1 MAENNKTKFT
11 LPLLITKAYTLFPGM
26 HDEKIDA
33 GRDFSIKAIQ
43 ASRDKE
49 SSLLVV
55 VSQKDQKVETP
66 TIKDL
71 NKVGT
76 LCRIT
81 TYTDMKTYVTVR
93 INSSVR
99 VKINNIS
106 FDQSG
111 YYVADVEVLED
122 YEGDPQKVV
131 ALIKEITSL
140 LPKVTR
146 VSGSIPRSVYTSLSS
161 QGVNP
166 GELADILAPYL
177 FLTELGRQK
186 ILEATNVE
194 ERLGLVLASL
204 KESLVEAKVD
214 ADITREVSAQTEKQ
228 QKDYILREKM
238 KAIKKELGE
247 DPESEND
254 EDNILKRLEENPY
267 PEHVKT
273 KVKQELKRYQ
283 MMPQASLES
292 SLIMSYIQTLM
303 DVPWYQETEDNND
316 LKNVQKILD
325 EDHYGLDKV
334 KKRIVEYLAV
344 KQKTNSLKAPILCFY
359 GPPGCGKTSL
369 GKSIARALGR
379 KFFKASLGGIS
390 DEAEIRGHRR
400 TYVGSMPG
408 RIISGMKRV
417 GVVNPVFLLD
427 EVDKLGSSYKGDPA
441 SAMLEVLD
449 PEQNFAFNDN
459 YLEEPYDLSKVLF
472 IATANYLENVPAPLR
487 DRLELIEVN
496 SYTEFEKIQIAK
508 SFLFKKQMEANGL
521 TSKQISF
528 SEASYKTIIQEY
540 TREAGVRELERL
552 IGSIC
557 RKVVVD
563 LLTNPETT
571 KITITP
577 EKVHQYLG
585 APIFENSKKEENAQV
600 GVVTGLAYTQFGGDI
615 LPIEVNYFPGKG
627 SLILTGKLG
636 DVMKESAT
644 IALDYVRAN
653 ATKYAIDSKV
663 FAESD
668 FHIHFPEGAVPK
680 DGPSAGVAITTA
692 IISCL
697 TNRPVDNNV
706 AMTGEVTLRGQAL
719 PIGGLREKSL
729 AALRSGIKT
738 IIVPKENK
746 KAVDELPKEVKD
758 NLSIVYMKNVD
769 DAVNVAILK

>member
-1 MAENNKTKFT
+1 MAEEKTKFH
-11 LPLLITKAYTLFPGM
+11 LPLLITKAYTLFPGST
-26 HDEKIDA
+26 DEKIDA

-43 ASRDKE
+43 ASRDNE

-55 VSQKDQKVETP
+55 VSQKNAKIETP
-66 TIKDL
+66 TANHIYR
-71 NKVGT
+71 VGT
-76 LCRIT
+76 LCRIS
-81 TYTDMKTYVTVR
+81 TYTDMKTYVSIRV
-93 INSSVR
+93 NGSVR

-106 FDQSG
+106 FDQTG

-122 YEGDPQKVV
+122 IPGNDQRVL
-131 ALIKEITSL
+131 ALVKEVTSL
-140 LPKVTR
+140 LPKVSR
-146 VSGSIPRSVYTSLSS
+146 VAGSIPRRVYSSLSS

-177 FLTELGRQK
+177 FLSDEGRQK
-186 ILEATNVE
+186 ILEAVKVE
-194 ERLGLVLASL
+194 DRLELVIESL
-204 KESLVEAKVD
+204 KNSIAEAKVD
-214 ADITREVSAQTEKQ
+214 ADIQKEVSLNTEKQ
-228 QKDYILREKM
+228 QKEYILREKM

-247 DPESEND
+247 DPEGAND
-254 EDNILKRLEENPY
+254 EENIQKRLEENPY
-267 PEHVKT
+267 PDHVKA
-273 KVKQELKRYQ
+273 KVKAELKRYS
-283 MMPQASLES
+283 MMPPASLES
-292 SLIMSYIQTLM
+292 SLIMTYIQTLM
-303 DVPWYQETEDNND
+303 DVPWYQETKDNDD

-325 EDHYGLDKV
+325 EDHFGLDKV

-344 KQKTNSLKAPILCFY
+344 KQKTQSLKAPILCFY

-472 IATANYLENVPAPLR
+472 IATANYLENIPAPLR

-508 SFLFKKQMEANGL
+508 HFLYKKELAANGL
-521 TSKQISF
+521 SKQQLSF
-528 SEASYKTIIQEY
+528 TDEAYKTIIQNY
-540 TREAGVRELERL
+540 TREAGVRELERY
-552 IGSIC
+552 IASIC
-557 RKVVVD
+557 RKVVVE
-563 LLTNPETT
+563 LLTNPEL
-571 KITITP
+571 KAVKVTP
-577 EKVHQYLG
+577 KEVRKYLE
-585 APIFENSKKEENAQV
+585 APIFENSKKEKNAQI

-615 LPIEVNYFPGKG
+615 LPIEVTYFPGKG
-627 SLILTGKLG
+627 NLILTGKLG

-644 IALDYVRAN
+644 IAIDYVRAN
-653 ATKYAIDSKV
+653 AKKYAIDSKV

-680 DGPSAGVAITTA
+680 DGPSAGVAITVA

-697 TNRPVDNNV
+697 TNRAVDNNV

-738 IIVPKENK
+738 IIVPKDNK
-746 KAVDELPKEVKD
+746 KAVEELPKEVLD
-758 NLSIVYMKNVD
+758 NLIIVYMENVD
-769 DAVNVAILK
+769 DAVKVAIKD

>member
-1 MAENNKTKFT
+1 MADNNKTKFT
-11 LPLLITKAYTLFPGM
+11 LPLLITKAYTLFPGT

-43 ASRDKE
+43 ASRDNE
-49 SSLLVV
+49 SSLLVI
-55 VSQKDQKVETP
+55 VSQNNAKIETP
-66 TIKDL
+66 TIKDIY
-71 NKVGT
+71 KVGT

-81 TYTDMKTYVTVR
+81 TYADMKSYVTVR
-93 INSSVR
+93 VNSSVR

-111 YYVADVEVLED
+111 FYVADVEVLED
-122 YEGDPQKVV
+122 IPGDSQNVV
-131 ALIKEITSL
+131 SLLKDITSM
-140 LPKVTR
+140 LPKVQR
-146 VSGSIPRSVYTSLSS
+146 VAGALPRSIYTSLSS
-161 QGVNP
+161 QGMNP
-166 GELADILAPYL
+166 GELADALAPYL
-177 FLTELGRQK
+177 FLNEVGRQK
-186 ILEATNVE
+186 ILEAVNVE
-194 ERLGLVLASL
+194 ERLSLVAQSL

-214 ADITREVSAQTEKQ
+214 ADITREVSKQTEKQ

-247 DPESEND
+247 DPESAED
-254 EDNILKRLEENPY
+254 EDTILKRLEENPY
-267 PEHVKT
+267 PEHVKA

-417 GVVNPVFLLD
+417 GVINPVFLLD

-508 SFLFKKQMEANGL
+508 NFLFKKQTEANGL
-521 TSKQISF
+521 SNKQISF
-528 SEASYKTIIQEY
+528 SEAAYKTIIQEY

-563 LLTNPETT
+563 LLTNHDVE
-571 KITITP
+571 KIAITP
-577 EKVHQYLG
+577 EKVHKYLG
-585 APIFENSKKEENAQV
+585 TPIFENSKKEENAQV

-653 ATKYAIDSKV
+653 ATKYSIDSKV

-758 NLSIVYMKNVD
+758 NLSIVYMNNVD